1 MTMGFNYLVLLITAS
16 FHAIYSNVTKDI
28 LFVLD
33 SSESIGEFVFY
44 GQIIPVVENFVR
56 FHTLELDPLNTQV
69 GMIAFGGR
77 QQRYIPMNNNAT
89 KDKLINALGSISFHG
104 GATGLHYAL
113 NHVLNDL
120 LTPEYGDREDAENVL
135 VLMTDGGTTNPLET
149 FTAIDRLKAQGVTIY
164 VVVAGCRF
172 NWFNI
177 HQMATNSSY
186 IITDLH
192 HNSPKFT
199 AYHIWTDICKCQ
211 PPIQIVT
218 AIPTTEPPRHHFY
231 TGSLAH
237 TAHLP
242 CIDNDNFCELMPKEN
257 CVKYR
262 DWAMGSCR
270 KTCGLCPMVTI
281 PMKSTTAPPKPT
293 TITPKPTILTPKP
306 TTATPKP
313 TTVTPRYTITNN
325 CFDVD
330 PICSQFPSTQL
341 CADKNWAFGS
351 CRKTCGLCS
360 ETMPKHTTPKP
371 TTTTPKPTTT
381 TPKPTTTTPKP
392 TTTTPKPTTTTPKPT
407 TTTPKPTTT
416 TPKPTTTTPKPTT
429 TTPKPT
435 TTTPKPTTTT
445 PKPTTTTPKPT
456 TTTPKPTTTTT
467 KPTTTTPK
475 PTTTTPK
482 PTTTTPKPT
491 TTTPKPTT
499 TTLKPTTTTPKPTTT
514 THRPR
519 FFTIRSIM
527 KGKEEASL

>member
-28 LFVLD
+28 VFVLD

-192 HNSPKFT
+192 HHSPKFT

-281 PMKSTTAPPKPT
+281 PMKSTTASPKPT

-360 ETMPKHTTPKP
+360 ETTTTTTKP

-416 TPKPTTTTPKPTT
+416 T
-429 TTPKPT
+429 
-435 TTTPKPTTTT
+435 
-445 PKPTTTTPKPT
+445 
-456 TTTPKPTTTTT
+456 
-467 KPTTTTPK
+467 
-475 PTTTTPK
+475 
-482 PTTTTPKPT
+482 
-491 TTTPKPTT
+491 
-499 TTLKPTTTTPKPTTT
+499 
-514 THRPR
+514 HRPR